1 MKLTA
6 QEDQFLKQYLSKTL
20 KYRETY
26 DELYDH
32 IITALSH
39 KITTSSFEETI
50 ADIIR
55 DDFGGP
61 DNLRK
66 LEKASKKSAFKD
78 TVRLFLISFIGYFK
92 FPKLLYTVA
101 SAGMTYYFILHVQL
115 NLWNLRAIGLTMMVL
130 PMIYTFARSVKMYAF
145 VQKEDIKAG
154 RVFNRH
160 KFNRPKIKPSLTGS
174 AINVIVTIPCLPLML
189 PHLWLPMIY
198 YPLFVTLFLL
208 FYALYNLSLERFYGN
223 DLTRT
228 RAYVLEALRQ

>member
-1 MKLTA
+1 MKLTG
-6 QEDQFLKQYLSKTL
+6 QEDQLLKQYLSKIL

-39 KITTSSFEETI
+39 KTTITSFEETI

-61 DNLRK
+61 DNLIK
-66 LEKASKKSAFKD
+66 LEKASKKAAVED

-92 FPKLLYTVA
+92 FPKLSYTVVG
-101 SAGMTYYFILHVQL
+101 AGMTYYFTLHVQL

-130 PMIYTFARSVKMYAF
+130 PMIYTFTRSVKMYAF

-160 KFNRPKIKPSLTGS
+160 KFNRPKIKPSLTSS

-198 YPLFVTLFLL
+198 YPVFVTLFLL
-208 FYALYNLSLERFYGN
+208 FYALYNLSLARFYRN
-223 DLTRT
+223 DLART
-228 RAYVLEALRQ
+228 KAIILAAYKF

>member
-1 MKLTA
+1 MKLTE
-6 QEDQFLKQYLSKTL
+6 QEDQLLKQYLSEIL

-32 IITALSH
+32 IVTALSH
-39 KITTSSFEETI
+39 KTTIISFEQSVY
-50 ADIIR
+50 DIIT
-55 DDFGGP
+55 DDFGGY
-61 DNLRK
+61 DNLMK
-66 LEKASKKSAFKD
+66 LEKASKKAAIKD
-78 TVRLFLISFIGYFK
+78 TTRLFLISFIGYFK
-92 FPKLLYTVA
+92 FPKLLYTVV
-101 SAGMTYYFILHVQL
+101 GCGITYYFTLHVQL
-115 NLWNLRAIGLTMMVL
+115 SLWNLRAIGLTMMVL

-198 YPLFVTLFLL
+198 YPAFITLFLL
-208 FYALYNLSLERFYGN
+208 FYALYNLSLARLYRN
-223 DLTRT
+223 DLATT
-228 RAYVLEALRQ
+228 KAIILTADKF